1 MLEHQNGGQTS
12 KSVHDTAL
20 LNAVLKIYQRLG
32 GTYPVADTVLSHSE
46 AGHDLY
52 DFLPTSIKDR
62 VKALGVK

>member
-1 MLEHQNGGQTS
+1 
-12 KSVHDTAL
+12 L